1 MYSLFNSATHH
12 IFFPP
17 RLQLVALQ
25 QDPDCLSS
33 HSADQ
38 LAFDRLLDDQADSPA
53 SPPFRRLTA
62 DHGDDALFL
71 GVVES
76 RLRSRSLFLVE
87 DAVQAVPV
95 VAMGDVADGL
105 GSQGNGV
112 RLRCGHPLGQ

>member
-1 MYSLFNSATHH
+1 MYLFLTPATPLF
-12 IFFPP
+12 FFPP

-76 RLRSRSLFLVE
+76 RLPSRSLFLVE
-87 DAVQAVPV
+87 GAVQAVPV

-105 GSQGNGV
+105 GRSRKGV
-112 RLRCGHPLGQ
+112 CHFRRGH